1 MKTRDQERAAFVLAA
16 IEQTYPHGIPKEHA
30 NYFAGLPSMIL
41 ENGLGQTMV
50 FLLSKGRTER
60 RDNKYRFSYTIL
72 RKYLFP
78 NPNFNE
84 EDTPLHDV
92 AMLENLNNK
101 PMQEYFEA
109 QREAIA
115 LATWLKR
122 YARALEIPSPSTN
135 SNDKKG

>member
-41 ENGLGQTMV
+41 ENGIGQTMV
-50 FLLSKGRTER
+50 FLLSKGKGES
-60 RDNKYRFSYTIL
+60 RDSKYRFSYIIL

-78 NPNFNE
+78 GLNFDE
-84 EDTPLHDV
+84 QSASLQDK
-92 AMLENLNNK
+92 AMLESLINK
-101 PMQEYFEA
+101 QTQEYFEA
-109 QREAIA
+109 QREAIEIA
-115 LATWLKR
+115 SWLKR
-122 YARALEIPSPSTN
+122 YARALEISTPLAN